1 MSCLCLPVTIS
12 CTYASWP
19 EDSAALLWYELRIH
33 INRLALPDVD
43 ESAVRSY
50 EVIQGCGHR
59 ENIWVSKQ
67 NRNNNHEDTVHIVWA
82 ALTHIMR
89 LIRHED
95 FEGFSLHADMAI
107 YSCTD
112 LLEHSASPQILSS
125 ASLSM
130 RMTPAVWC
138 SSPAQRRSSSGEIML
153 TTRGEG
159 EVVRVDVCGT
169 LMLFKKKKKMRRKSP
184 NASQPG
190 QDGLS
195 PASWAARPISAD
207 L

>member
-1 MSCLCLPVTIS
+1 MLMNLQSGAMKSSKAVATERTSEWANKTGTTIMRTRCTLSERLSHIS
-12 CTYASWP
+12 C
-19 EDSAALLWYELRIH
+19 
-33 INRLALPDVD
+33 V
-43 ESAVRSY
+43 
-50 EVIQGCGHR
+50 
-59 ENIWVSKQ
+59 
-67 NRNNNHEDTVHIVWA
+67 
-82 ALTHIMR
+82 

-95 FEGFSLHADMAI
+95 FEGFSLHADMTI

-153 TTRGEG
+153 TTREGEG

-169 LMLFKKKKKMRRKSP
+169 LMLFKKKKKWEENLQMLLSQGRMGWARHRELPDQSVLTCRNAALSRTFHFPQGSWLNALNLSVPRHSP
-184 NASQPG
+184 G
-190 QDGLS
+190 KT
-195 PASWAARPISAD
+195 SWW
-207 L
+207 